1 MARHARALVTSFSW
15 KSREESKLAVE
26 VPYKYLVVPPR
37 HPIHHHIPIP
47 SLRLRSRLRQHNHTM
62 SFNQFNNIRRH
73 EILERMGIE
82 QLPALMPGQEHPDVE
97 PEERRPE
104 VPLVMLPVSNNS
116 YSPSFAA
123 VLSDPRLGAWQE
135 VPFLPCQGRNR
146 LGHSRQMLPCVWH
159 PCQLMDD

>member
-1 MARHARALVTSFSW
+1 MSNALTKSTDLASCGSPCQSFGNLLWAVARD
-15 KSREESKLAVE
+15 ESKLAVE

-47 SLRLRSRLRQHNHTM
+47 SLRLPSRLRQHNHTM

-116 YSPSFAA
+116 YFPIFCRCA
-123 VLSDPRLGAWQE
+123 
-135 VPFLPCQGRNR
+135 F
-146 LGHSRQMLPCVWH
+146 
-159 PCQLMDD
+159 